1 MGFFVNPA
9 MPTERS
15 LKVEIKLLAPA
26 YCTDGLGGQVS
37 HVLINER
44 SWKISYIVV
53 KDGSRDSGDWIVP
66 LQFLESS
73 SENELRLSRT
83 TAQLRQFEPFTVLD
97 LPPGRLFEKMD
108 WRTGPDSYALLEASM
123 RQSLETNLPPG
134 HQTLY
139 WATQVGAA
147 DGQVGRISA
156 VRYEPR
162 HQLLSALVIQH
173 GILWFKKEFAVPA
186 HNIDCIEPE
195 FVRLN
200 VDRRQIEA
208 LPAIPPKRG

>member
-1 MGFFVNPA
+1 M
-9 MPTERS
+9 
-15 LKVEIKLLAPA
+15 EIRLLVPA
-26 YCTDGLGGQVS
+26 YCSDGLGGQVS

-44 SWKISYIVV
+44 SWKVSYIVV
-53 KDGSRDSGDWIVP
+53 KDDSRDGGDWLVP

-83 TAQLRQFEPFTVLD
+83 TAQLRQFEAFTVFD

-108 WRTGPDSYALLEASM
+108 WRTGPDSYALLEASL
-123 RQSLETNLPPG
+123 RLSLETNLPPG
-134 HQTLY
+134 YQTLY

-156 VRYEPR
+156 VHYEPR

-173 GILWFKKEFAVPA
+173 GTLWFKKEYAVPA
-186 HNIDCIEPE
+186 HNIDSIEPE

-200 VDRRQIEA
+200 VDRCQIEA
-208 LPAIPPKRG
+208 LPAIPHHRG